1 MATVIPGTPR
11 FGLPAQP
18 SRHRVTSRP
27 ALRQQA
33 LAQPGLPQR
42 NLCKLLACN
51 AGSFFVSRRDPGK
64 TPGMFITL
72 VLALPYLAL
81 PTMLRCVS

>member
-27 ALRQQA
+27 ALRQKA
-33 LAQPGLPQR
+33 LAQPGRLKR
-42 NLCKLLACN
+42 NFCKLPACD
-51 AGSFFVSRRDPGK
+51 AGRFFVNHRDIGK